1 MTISLGLGCVF
12 IAPCTSLVGV
22 VDASGSYRVV
32 AGEAGNPLGAGVQAG
47 DRALLPSFHVR
58 IAVLASGS
66 GTLLDAI
73 LADGIPVEVLVADRP
88 CRALDV
94 AARHGVPAELV
105 ERTEWGAGFDRAAYT
120 ERLVKVLRTYGIELV
135 VMAGFGTVVPRIA
148 DAFPGRVLNS
158 HPALL
163 PAFKGWHPVRDALAA
178 GVEETGTTIHIATAE
193 VDAGPILAQETVPV
207 LPGDTEE
214 TLHERIKRVEWRLYP
229 ATIRAVVADIEQSE
243 ESEGSR

>member
-1 MTISLGLGCVF
+1 M
-12 IAPCTSLVGV
+12 
-22 VDASGSYRVV
+22 
-32 AGEAGNPLGAGVQAG
+32 
-47 DRALLPSFHVR
+47 R

-66 GTLLDAI
+66 GTLLEAI
-73 LADGIPVEVLVADRP
+73 LDDGIAVAVVVADRP

-105 ERTEWGAGFDRAAYT
+105 ERTEWGRDFDRPAYT
-120 ERLVKVLRTYGIELV
+120 ERLVKVLRSHGIELV
-135 VMAGFGTVVPRIA
+135 VMAGFGTVVPGIA

-178 GVEETGTTIHIATAE
+178 GVKETGATIHIATAE
-193 VDAGPILAQETVPV
+193 VDAGPILAQEPVPV

-229 ATIRAVVADIEQSE
+229 ATIRSFVADIEGSE
-243 ESEGSR
+243 DST